1 MRLSVL
7 AEMLG
12 QSLAREY
19 GLLEIYYTLVLVLLS
34 TLEGMLCE
42 VCPLEFYQG
51 LVKVYSTTF
60 KKMLT
65 EFL

>member
-19 GLLEIYYTLVLVLLS
+19 GLLEIYYALVLVLLS

-42 VCPLEFYQG
+42 VCPLEIYQG
-51 LVKVYSTTF
+51 LVKVYSSTF

>member
-1 MRLSVL
+1 ML

-19 GLLEIYYTLVLVLLS
+19 GLLEIYSALVLLLLLLS